1 MILLI
6 DDEKVVRM
14 ITSELLD
21 FLGYEVHACEGGKQ
35 AIEFYENH
43 YDEVDLVILDMIMPE
58 MRGNMVFKSLKK
70 IQKDVRV
77 LFLSGYSHDHEIDEI
92 LTHGALGFLKKPV
105 SLKELG
111 EKVRAALE
119 TAPA

>member
-21 FLGYEVHACEGGKQ
+21 FLGYDVHACTGGEQ
-35 AIEFYENH
+35 AIDYYRDHHSEI
-43 YDEVDLVILDMIMPE
+43 DLVILDMIMPG
-58 MRGNMVFKSLKK
+58 MRGNAVFKHLKE
-70 IQKDVRV
+70 IQDDVRV

>member
-14 ITSELLD
+14 ITTELLD
-21 FLGYEVHACEGGKQ
+21 FLGYEVHACAGGEQ
-35 AIEFYENH
+35 AIAFYQDH
-43 YDEVDLVILDMIMPE
+43 YDKVDLVILDMIMPG
-58 MRGNMVFKSLKK
+58 MRGNTVFKSLKQ
-70 IQKDVRV
+70 IQEDVRV
-77 LFLSGYSHDHEIDEI
+77 LFLSGYSQDHEIDEI
-92 LTHGALGFLKKPV
+92 LNHGALGFLKKPV

-119 TAPA
+119 TTPA